1 MSIEKIEQE
10 LSIIK
15 ERLEEIIILQKEILA
30 MLKEKEISKETL
42 ELDASLLLRLPDH
55 LRKTMMA
62 LAKLVKA
69 RAEDV
74 AKITGRARAVE
85 SGYLNQ
91 LVRMGYVKKVRE
103 GYEVYFSIGE

>member
-103 GYEVYFSIGE
+103 GHEVYFSIGE

>member
-69 RAEDV
+69 R
-74 AKITGRARAVE
+74 
-85 SGYLNQ
+85 
-91 LVRMGYVKKVRE
+91 
-103 GYEVYFSIGE
+103 